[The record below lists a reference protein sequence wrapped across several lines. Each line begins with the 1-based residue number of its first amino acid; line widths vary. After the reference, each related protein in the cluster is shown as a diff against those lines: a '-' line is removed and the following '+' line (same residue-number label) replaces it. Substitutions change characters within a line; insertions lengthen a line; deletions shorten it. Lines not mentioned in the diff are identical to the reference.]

1 MKHQNIW
8 GKKFKKINNKKKKK
22 KIYGKKIF
30 KNTMNWLTT
39 QLPVFPVIMS
49 ALFASTP
56 RSKTC

>member
-8 GKKFKKINNKKKKK
+8 GKNLKKSITKKKK